1 VVIAGDNPLY
11 RSQIKW
17 KICLIVGCPIECANS
32 GLFIPQ
38 LCTQYPNF
46 VQLVKGAVTFDA

>member
-1 VVIAGDNPLY
+1 MIAGDNPLY

-32 GLFIPQ
+32 GVFIPRQ
-38 LCTQYPNF
+38 LTEYLNF